1 MTMLDSIYAHE
12 IGIRKAN
19 PQLDTD
25 ITCDVVIIGGG
36 LTGVSTALTLAERG
50 YDVALFEAHD
60 LGAGGSGRNGG
71 HVCQGWPNDFHHI
84 SRQISS
90 SDADLAWHA
99 GMGAVDLLKQNVA
112 RYKIDCDLRFGYLH
126 AALHKGQ
133 MRDLDVMQSE
143 WQARGYKHF
152 TRLDSPASLAKH
164 IGSDAY
170 VGALHDD
177 GCGHIQPLKYL
188 LGLAKAAQP
197 AGVRIFEN
205 TQITSLVTKPEK
217 TLTTADGK
225 IIKPKIIVLCGN
237 AYLGDLASAPMRR
250 RLAHVTSSILATK
263 PLSDNMIKALLPT
276 GAAVADCNAALN
288 YYRID
293 ASGRMIFGGRAS
305 YTNVQIGNLEHDLRR
320 RMEAVFPMLAGVD
333 VDQIWSGKIGI
344 TVNRIP
350 HFGRTNDDVY
360 FVQGFSGHGVALTGQ
375 AGHIIADAISGDGAV
390 FDVMTQLNHLP
401 FPGGIFRTPA
411 LALGMA
417 WYKLRDRLKL

>member
-1 MTMLDSIYAHE
+1 MTILDSIYAHE
-12 IGIRKAN
+12 TGNRKIN
-19 PQLDTD
+19 PRLDTD
-25 ITCDVVIIGGG
+25 LACDVAIIGGG
-36 LTGVSTALTLAERG
+36 LTGVSTALTLAKRG
-50 YDVALFEAHD
+50 YDVALCEAHN

-84 SRQISS
+84 SRQLSPG
-90 SDADLAWHA
+90 DADLAWHA
-99 GMGAVDLLKQNVA
+99 GMGAVDLLKQNVTD
-112 RYKIDCDLRFGYLH
+112 YNIDCDLRFGYLH

-133 MRDLDVMQSE
+133 MRDLDMMQTE
-143 WQARGYKHF
+143 WEARGYNHF
-152 TRLDSPASLAKH
+152 TRLENSNALTKH

-170 VGALHDD
+170 VGALHDS

-188 LGLAKAAQP
+188 LGLATAAQA
-197 AGVRIFEN
+197 AGARIFEN
-205 TQITSLVTKPEK
+205 TPITTLVTKPEK
-217 TLTTADGK
+217 ILTTANGQT
-225 IIKPKIIVLCGN
+225 IRPKIIVLCGN
-237 AYLGDLASAPMRR
+237 AYLGDLAFAQMRR

-263 PLSDNMIKALLPT
+263 PLSDNLVKALLPK
-276 GAAVADCNAALN
+276 GVAVSDCNAALN
-288 YYRID
+288 YFRID
-293 ASGRMIFGGRAS
+293 ANGRMIFGGRAS
-305 YTNVQIGNLEHDLRR
+305 YTNVQIGNLEYDLRR

-333 VDQIWSGKIGI
+333 IEQIWSGKIGI

-390 FDVMTQLNHLP
+390 FDVMAQLNHLP

>member
-1 MTMLDSIYAHE
+1 MTILDSIYAHE
-12 IGIRKAN
+12 TGARKIN
-19 PQLDTD
+19 PQLDSD
-25 ITCDVVIIGGG
+25 LVCDVAIIGGG
-36 LTGVSTALTLAERG
+36 LTGVSTALTLAKRG
-50 YDVALFEAHD
+50 YDVALCEAHS
-60 LGAGGSGRNGG
+60 LGTGGSGRNGG

-84 SRQISS
+84 SRQISP

-99 GMGAVDLLKQNVA
+99 GMSAVDLLTQNVA
-112 RYKIDCDLRFGYLH
+112 DYDIDCDLRFGYLH

-133 MRDLDVMQSE
+133 MRDLDIMQAE
-143 WQARGYKHF
+143 WEARGYNHF
-152 TRLDSPASLAKH
+152 TRLDNPNALAKH

-170 VGALHDD
+170 VGALHDS

-188 LGLAKAAQP
+188 LGLATAAQA
-197 AGVRIFEN
+197 AGARIYEN
-205 TQITSLVTKPEK
+205 TPITKLVTKPEK
-217 TLTTADGK
+217 ILTTADGK
-225 IIKPKIIVLCGN
+225 TIQPRIIVLCGN
-237 AYLGDLASAPMRR
+237 AYLGDLALPHMRR
-250 RLAHVTSSILATK
+250 RLAQVTSSILATK

-276 GAAVADCNAALN
+276 GAAVSDCNAALN

-305 YTNVQIGNLEHDLRR
+305 YTNVQVGNLERDLRR
-320 RMEAVFPMLAGVD
+320 RMEAVFPMLAGAD
-333 VDQIWSGKIGI
+333 IEQIWSGKIGI

-375 AGHIIADAISGDGAV
+375 AGHIIADAISGNGAV

-401 FPGGIFRTPA
+401 FPGGVFRTPA

-417 WYKLRDRLKL
+417 WYKLRDQLKF